1 MLNVQVAESLISII
15 TFVCAYAIS
24 VTAAGCFASWFAYQM
39 GDETAVESGF
49 YTLNPLMHMD
59 IVGTLF
65 LVLYSFGWSRYIPI
79 NPFNIH
85 GHWRVLKI
93 AAAFLAEPVAYLLLG
108 SFALVGIFAIFGP
121 QVPAYFPSLVQAFPA
136 MSSYSISIG
145 AILIAM
151 LYINMMLAVITMLTN
166 LCGMG
171 MMYLAE
177 RNPEYIMYTGLAM
190 ALVPM
195 LCYFIFRFFLISAVF
210 WIIKSIGFFLASL
223 FSLL

>member
-15 TFVCAYAIS
+15 TFLCAYVIS
-24 VTAAGCFASWFAYQM
+24 VTAAGCFSAWFAYQM
-39 GDETAVESGF
+39 GDETAVECGF
-49 YTLNPLMHMD
+49 FTLNPLMHID

-85 GHWRVLKI
+85 GRLRVLKI
-93 AAAFLAEPVAYLLLG
+93 AAAFLAEPVAYLLIG

-121 QVPAYFPSLVQAFPA
+121 QMPAHFPLGQAFPM
-136 MSSYSISIG
+136 MSSYYLSIG

-151 LYINMMLAVITMLTN
+151 LYINMMLAVITLLTN

-171 MMYLAE
+171 MMYLTE

-190 ALVPM
+190 TLVPM
-195 LCYFIFRFFLISAVF
+195 LCFFIFRFFLIGAVF
-210 WIIKSIGFFLASL
+210 LIIKSIGFFLASL